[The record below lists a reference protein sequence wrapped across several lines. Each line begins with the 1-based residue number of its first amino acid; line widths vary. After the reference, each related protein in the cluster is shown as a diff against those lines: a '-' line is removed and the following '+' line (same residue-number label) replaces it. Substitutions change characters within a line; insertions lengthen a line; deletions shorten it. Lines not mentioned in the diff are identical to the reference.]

1 MEEEKE
7 ERLIRKIKKKSAAF
21 TCILCHLSTLTYSF
35 PLSLYSLC
43 SLNCPLPN
51 FCIVPSFSVPGICL
65 FLFPRLFFIGL
76 QLKPSLRPAPS
87 HVPAPPS
94 LLHYQATETEG
105 ARNATQSS
113 TGEDGRAIFV
123 IKWTETISHNLTD
136 AKKQYSLTTEK
147 Y

>member
-1 MEEEKE
+1 M
-7 ERLIRKIKKKSAAF
+7 LLSPAF
-21 TCILCHLSTLTYSF
+21 CATFQHLTYSF

-51 FCIVPSFSVPGICL
+51 FCIVPSFSVPGTCL